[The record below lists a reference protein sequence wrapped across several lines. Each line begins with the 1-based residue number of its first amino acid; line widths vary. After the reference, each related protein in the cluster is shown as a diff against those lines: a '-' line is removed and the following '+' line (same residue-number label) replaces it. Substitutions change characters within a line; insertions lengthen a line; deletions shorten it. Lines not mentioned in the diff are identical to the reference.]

1 MTVLKNRKSNTIRNF
16 FFILDIKSK
25 VIVTDL
31 FMQFRNVI
39 NSSLGDVEIVA
50 DKYRFVRRIEWM
62 IRDLRTRMY
71 NSNIKFKDLKK
82 YWKLLATRPSKLSYK
97 QLEVLKR
104 LKALDTKIRDCYGY
118 KESLYLASTFRNW
131 QKEIENSVKYGINNE
146 FVEGNNNK
154 IKVLKRLSYGI
165 KNFETLKNLIQLS
178 IS

>member
-39 NSSLGDVEIVA
+39 NSTLGDVEIVA
-50 DKYRFVRRIEWM
+50 DKYHFVRQVEWM

-97 QLEVLKR
+97 
-104 LKALDTKIRDCYGY
+104 
-118 KESLYLASTFRNW
+118 
-131 QKEIENSVKYGINNE
+131 
-146 FVEGNNNK
+146 
-154 IKVLKRLSYGI
+154 
-165 KNFETLKNLIQLS
+165 
-178 IS
+178 